1 MQSPEM
7 NLRIEMFGN
16 LIEDLNYWHNCCDN
30 EEGDEELQYCEQMF
44 IDVLSSVKEM
54 REILLLDFEEYF
66 NDCKFN
72 EIPVDLGYW
81 RVKKQ
86 LEDST
91 FELIRS

>member
-30 EEGDEELQYCEQMF
+30 EEAEQEAEYCEQKF
-44 IDVLSSVKEM
+44 IETLASVKEM

-66 NDCKFN
+66 NDCKLN
-72 EIPVDLGYW
+72 EIPIDIGYW
-81 RVKKQ
+81 RIRKQ
-86 LEDST
+86 LQEST
-91 FELIRS
+91 FELIRT